1 MLKNG
6 LPRTFLPLCM
16 ECRRDLAKRKPGA
29 SILGGMAQLAPM
41 EKLGGTRQLTELSN
55 REIGNSVQIVGNAL
69 AYTVTQPLWV
79 DAGNVAYPRVPLQLK
94 SKYGTLALSFVTH

>member
-1 MLKNG
+1 MQTRSSEEKARGVYPGGNG
-6 LPRTFLPLCM
+6 AAC
-16 ECRRDLAKRKPGA
+16 ANGKV
-29 SILGGMAQLAPM
+29 
-41 EKLGGTRQLTELSN
+41 GGTRQLTELSN